1 MLQRDDLLRDLD
13 VYLADLIAL
22 FNSPRHPFS
31 SLAEKDVPDAAGLY
45 VIYRDDPTETMYVGK
60 ARSLRFRIMKNHL
73 AYQGD
78 DILCAI

>member
-31 SLAEKDVPDAAGLY
+31 SLAEKDVPDAASRQSRG
-45 VIYRDDPTETMYVGK
+45 RD
-60 ARSLRFRIMKNHL
+60 RH
-73 AYQGD
+73 
-78 DILCAI
+78 